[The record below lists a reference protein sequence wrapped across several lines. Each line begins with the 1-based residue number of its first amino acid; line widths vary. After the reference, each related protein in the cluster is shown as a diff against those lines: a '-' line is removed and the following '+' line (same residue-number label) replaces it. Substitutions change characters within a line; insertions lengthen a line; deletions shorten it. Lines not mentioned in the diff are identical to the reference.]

1 MLQFL
6 AYGFNFAELLKSFG
20 SWLLKERNSEK
31 QFRQEIN
38 SVELVTKE
46 KNREKQR
53 KTVCS

>member
-6 AYGFNFAELLKSFG
+6 ADGFNFAELLKSFG